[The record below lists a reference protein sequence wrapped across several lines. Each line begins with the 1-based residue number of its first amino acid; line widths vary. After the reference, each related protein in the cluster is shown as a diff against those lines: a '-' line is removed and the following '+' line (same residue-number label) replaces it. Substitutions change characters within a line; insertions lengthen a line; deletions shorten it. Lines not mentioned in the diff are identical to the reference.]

1 MILRRPQ
8 AAGLSLMV
16 LALSACGGGARPV
29 ATPPRATAGDG
40 DAGAALD
47 RLLQGDEGAAR
58 KQLKAILKRDP
69 NNASAQM
76 VLASMKGDA
85 REQLGPHNYPY
96 TVRAGDTIDGIAQ
109 RLLGNR
115 LKAYQLLRYNDLS
128 APAQLAVGQ
137 VLRIPGE
144 QRRAEPPRAP
154 APSSAPSPAPSRA
167 TQPAPVAPPKPAPA
181 ARPAPAANPA
191 AARQARAAGLAA
203 LNQGKVA
210 QAVAQL
216 RRAAALDPGNPLIAR
231 DLARA
236 QRIAA
241 TVRTKR

>member
-1 MILRRPQ
+1 MILRRSR
-8 AAGLSLMV
+8 AAGLSLML
-16 LALSACGGGARPV
+16 LALSACGGGARPN
-29 ATPPRATAGDG
+29 ATPPRAASGNG

-128 APAQLAVGQ
+128 LPAQLAVGQ

-144 QRRAEPPRAP
+144 QRREPPRAP
-154 APSSAPSPAPSRA
+154 APPPAPSPAPPRPA
-167 TQPAPVAPPKPAPA
+167 QPAPVAQPKPAPA

>member
-1 MILRRPQ
+1 MIPRYPHV
-8 AAGLSLMV
+8 AVLSLLL
-16 LALSACGGGARPV
+16 LALSACGGGARP
-29 ATPPRATAGDG
+29 AAAPPQPATARNNDV
-40 DAGAALD
+40 GAALD
-47 RLLQGDEGAAR
+47 RLLEGDEGAAR
-58 KQLKAILKRDP
+58 KQLKAVLKRDP

-76 VLASMKGDA
+76 VLASMKGNA
-85 REQLGPHNYPY
+85 REQLGPHSYPY

-115 LKAYQLLRYNDLS
+115 LKAYQLLRYNDLPVPARL
-128 APAQLAVGQ
+128 APGQL
-137 VLRIPGE
+137 LRIPGE
-144 QRRAEPPRAP
+144 QRRADPPRAP
-154 APSSAPSPAPSRA
+154 APPPAPTPAPRPAPS
-167 TQPAPVAPPKPAPA
+167 APA
-181 ARPAPAANPA
+181 AQPTPPPTARPAPAANPA

-210 QAVAQL
+210 RAVAQL